1 MEIFAIGF
9 ILQYFRP
16 TNKIKM
22 GQIITLLI
30 IMIAIGTFIYL
41 FKFKN
46 KEKPKIGIKR
56 DNPSD
61 YYKNYFNLN
70 LYWLSIAFIF
80 FGIFNLIAL
89 LIIEIIFD

>member
-1 MEIFAIGF
+1 
-9 ILQYFRP
+9 
-16 TNKIKM
+16 M

-30 IMIAIGTFIYL
+30 IMIAIGAFIYL

-46 KEKPKIGIKR
+46 KEKPKIGIIR

-61 YYKNYFNLN
+61 DYKNYFNLN
-70 LYWLSIAFIF
+70 LYWLSIAFLFI
-80 FGIFNLIAL
+80 GIFNLIAI

>member
-1 MEIFAIGF
+1 
-9 ILQYFRP
+9 
-16 TNKIKM
+16 
-22 GQIITLLI
+22 
-30 IMIAIGTFIYL
+30 MIAIGTFIYL

-80 FGIFNLIAL
+80 LEFLI
-89 LIIEIIFD
+89 